1 MHPLFQQ
8 ARTSPLYI
16 CGDSHILATLLSYKK
31 QKHASKKQLGA
42 AVFRMFPLKNL
53 KPEVLRIQRG
63 TVNCVLQEN
72 LFEVI
77 VV

>member
-1 MHPLFQQ
+1 
-8 ARTSPLYI
+8 
-16 CGDSHILATLLSYKK
+16 
-31 QKHASKKQLGA
+31 
-42 AVFRMFPLKNL
+42 MFPLKNL